1 MYVTLT
7 DHKTWGVSTRC
18 YNNNVYTWIA
28 FATVPV
34 LSSEVIN
41 QIKTHI
47 ESLGFDTN
55 QALPISYPNT
65 CPNVV

>member
-18 YNNNVYTWIA
+18 YNDNVYTWQA

-34 LSSEVIN
+34 LSPVIIN
-41 QIKTHI
+41 QIKQHI
-47 ESLGFDTN
+47 TSLGFDPN
-55 QALPISYPNT
+55 EALEISYPST
-65 CPNVV
+65 CPIVT